1 MTLDKYLVMN
11 NENKNNKD
19 SNNPNAKDK
28 QYGLKFKIEG
38 LYFNTFRKPL
48 SNSLILTYPVPSF
61 TVIRGLISNALG
73 LERDNLT
80 VQEWDIKIGIVP
92 LNFKNKSRELAKIL
106 KLKGT
111 GKKYYKGY
119 NSSPMFKEFL
129 INPSYEIYIIGGEK
143 EKIETIHNALL
154 NPQRPLYLGS
164 SDELC
169 DLKVSEIVE
178 VNTDYYKNFNCIAEG
193 LYENCIVERIPYK
206 LIKKDKVGKKW
217 DSIFKTVSI
226 PLEDIKLNDNELKCF
241 KFDNK
246 YILAY

>member
-1 MTLDKYLVMN
+1 MALH
-11 NENKNNKD
+11 
-19 SNNPNAKDK
+19 
-28 QYGLKFKIEG
+28 GFKFKIEG

-48 SNSLILTYPVPSF
+48 SNSLILTFTIPSF

-73 LERDNLT
+73 LERDDLT
-80 VQEWDIKIGIVP
+80 VQEWNVKIGILP
-92 LNFKNKSRELAKIL
+92 LYFKNKSRELAKIL

-111 GKKYYKGY
+111 GKNYLKDY

-129 INPSYEIYIIGGEK
+129 INPSYEIYIIGEDM
-143 EKIETIHNALL
+143 EKINIINKALL
-154 NPQRPLYLGS
+154 NPRRPLYLGS

-169 DLKVSEIVE
+169 DLEVSEIVNVE
-178 VNTDYYKNFNCIAEG
+178 TDYHKNFNCVIEG

-206 LIKKDKVGKKW
+206 LIKKDKAGKKW
-217 DSIFKTVSI
+217 DSLFKTVSV
-226 PLEDIKLNDNELKCF
+226 PLEDIKLKDNELECF